1 MRAACILG
9 GMAVQAAPA
18 QLQGLTDF
26 GEDIGLAFQ
35 IADDVLDATGTS
47 EELGKPAGRDAQL
60 AKSTYVVLLGIE
72 GARAEA
78 QRLARSAVAHLG
90 RAGVH
95 SEALGALAGY
105 IVSRTS

>member
-1 MRAACILG
+1 L
-9 GMAVQAAPA
+9 QA
-18 QLQGLTDF
+18 LTEF
-26 GEDIGLAFQ
+26 GEDVGLAFQ

-60 AKSTYVVLLGIE
+60 AKSTYVVLLGVE

-78 QRLARSAVAHLG
+78 HRLARSAAAHLDQ
-90 RAGVH
+90 AGVP
-95 SEALGALAGY
+95 SGSLGALAGY